1 VQRIAVALGEEL
13 QLDREQLDILR
24 FAGLFH
30 DIGKIGVPD
39 AILTKPDRLTKLE
52 FEIVKRHPEDGA
64 RIVGRLHR
72 LHAAVPAV
80 LHHHERWD
88 GGGYP
93 HGLRGEEIPLEAAI
107 VGLADA
113 VDAMTTDRPYS
124 CARTLADATEEI
136 VRNRGTQFAPAVVDA
151 FVTLVERVPELF
163 GTDPLADELVPA

>member
-13 QLDREQLDILR
+13 GLEREQLEVLR

-52 FEIVKRHPEDGA
+52 YEIVKRHPEDGA
-64 RIVGRLHR
+64 RIVGRLHS

-88 GGGYP
+88 GEGYP
-93 HGLRGEEIPLEAAI
+93 QRLRGDEIPLEAAV

-124 CARTLADATEEI
+124 PAMSLADATDE
-136 VRNRGTQFAPAVVDA
+136 VLRHRGTQFAPAVVDA
-151 FVTLVERVPELF
+151 FVALVGRMPELF
-163 GTDPLADELVPA
+163 GADPAAGELVPV

>member
-1 VQRIAVALGEEL
+1 
-13 QLDREQLDILR
+13 
-24 FAGLFH
+24 
-30 DIGKIGVPD
+30 
-39 AILTKPDRLTKLE
+39 
-52 FEIVKRHPEDGA
+52 
-64 RIVGRLHR
+64 
-72 LHAAVPAV
+72 VPAV

-124 CARTLADATEEI
+124 CARTLRDATEEI